1 MIVLRAKTVEFQ
13 ITYIDLS
20 DKPDWFLEISPHGK
34 VPVLVVDGTALFES
48 NAIAEFLEETVDP
61 PLHPRDPVQRARN
74 RAWTDFVPTFSDDV
88 YDLLW
93 CESEAVL
100 PKRLEAARQRIAKL
114 EAAIADER
122 GNDGPFFNG
131 EGVSLVDAA
140 YAPFLHRLAIV
151 EERAKTGVLDGYPL
165 VAAWMKALVDDPRIT
180 ESVHESFRDR
190 FVGNLVSRGSYTG
203 AFFAEAAE

>member
-13 ITYIDLS
+13 VTYISLS

-34 VPVLVVDGTALFES
+34 VPVLVVDGTPLFES
-48 NAIAEFLEETVDP
+48 NAIAEFLEETTEP
-61 PLHPRDPVQRARN
+61 PLHPKDPVRRARN
-74 RAWTDFVPTFSDDV
+74 RAWTDYVPTFSGDV
-88 YDLLW
+88 YDLFW
-93 CESEAVL
+93 CERESDL
-100 PKRLEAARQRIAKL
+100 PQRLAAARVRIAKL

-131 EGVSLVDAA
+131 DSISLVDAA

-151 EERAKTGVLDGYPL
+151 EEKTQTGVLDGFPL
-165 VAAWMKALVDDPRIT
+165 VSAWTEALVADSSVVG
-180 ESVHESFRDR
+180 SVHESFRDR
-190 FVGNLVSRGSYTG
+190 FVGNLVSRGCYAG

>member
-1 MIVLRAKTVEFQ
+1 MQRPWTFKSLTLTSA
-13 ITYIDLS
+13 

-131 EGVSLVDAA
+131 DGVSLVDAA

-151 EERAKTGVLDGYPL
+151 EEKAKTGVLDGYPL
-165 VAAWMKALVDDPRIT
+165 VAAWTKALVDDPRIT

>member
-13 ITYIDLS
+13 VTYIDLS

-34 VPVLVVDGTALFES
+34 VPVLVVDGTPLFES

-88 YDLLW
+88 YDLFW
-93 CESEAVL
+93 CESEADL
-100 PKRLEAARQRIAKL
+100 PGCLAAARQRIAKL
-114 EAAIADER
+114 EEAIANER
-122 GNDGPFFNG
+122 DNDGPFFNG
-131 EGVSLVDAA
+131 DAISLVDAA

-151 EERAKTGVLDGYPL
+151 EDKANTGALDGFPL
-165 VAAWMKALVDDPRIT
+165 VAAWTKALVGDPCVT

-190 FVGNLVSRGSYTG
+190 FVGNLVSRGCYAG